1 MLGRLADTFRLFWGL
16 LYWNIRKS
24 WFQLRRGRSAC
35 PCQSPSDSGRAFET
49 RCDACLLW
57 QKPARFRRVCPLLV
71 ETKDGLR
78 CSADTADVRP
88 FWGRAFGYYGSTFGA
103 LYLAGVVIVF
113 SFFRSVGYPVSI
125 AEVALP
131 HLWPRLTYA
140 RAWLF
145 FERSQ
150 KAFTAGHTSEG
161 LLYLANAYEFD
172 PHNYAIGLTLAK
184 NFQVGQ
190 AARSDEIFAQL
201 MRDHPKLR
209 DATAWDWHLALLAR
223 GNFEKIG
230 TLASDELLADPAH
243 AQVWLRA
250 LLFATQRS
258 GNSKPLQTLL
268 ADNSPAAAIWHRL
281 LDVEL
286 RLRNGQL
293 REARAALDRPW
304 PADAPPFTIYY
315 RAETLVKLRE
325 PLAAID
331 LIDLNRRV
339 IDEEA
344 RITLRLEAFASANLA
359 QSLRKEAD
367 LLLAPRFNLPNAK
380 VLCAHLIRHPD
391 RDLFER
397 LCNKAQ
403 SEAGPLNSDNA
414 GVWFSLLCTAG
425 AVGDYDRLHAL
436 TAQLKQGSSTPFIA
450 LSVVEAFFQGKTAE
464 RRITSILPILPLP
477 LEVTYALIERF
488 GDPTLPAKSGSR

>member
-1 MLGRLADTFRLFWGL
+1 VLGRLADTFRLYWGL

-57 QKPARFRRVCPLLV
+57 QKPALFRRVCPLLV

-78 CSADTADVRP
+78 CSVDTADVRP
-88 FWGRAFGYYGSTFGA
+88 FWGRAFGYYGGTLGA
-103 LYLAGVVIVF
+103 LYLTGVVIVF
-113 SFFRSVGYPVSI
+113 SFFRSVGYPVSV

-150 KAFTAGHTSEG
+150 KAFSAGDTQAG
-161 LLYLANAYEFD
+161 LAYLDNAYEFD

-184 NFQVGQ
+184 NYQVGRPG
-190 AARSDEIFAQL
+190 RSDEIFVQL

-223 GNFEKIG
+223 GNFEKIA
-230 TLASDELLADPAH
+230 TLASDELLSDPAH

-258 GNSKPLQTLL
+258 GDNKPLQTLL
-268 ADNSPAAAIWHRL
+268 ADNAPAAALWHHL
-281 LDVEL
+281 LEVEL
-286 RLRNGQL
+286 RLRQSQT
-293 REARAALDRPW
+293 REARATLDRPW
-304 PADAPPFTIYY
+304 AADAPPFTVYY
-315 RAETLVKLRE
+315 RAETLIKLGDS
-325 PLAAID
+325 LAALNLLD
-331 LIDLNRRV
+331 LHRRV
-339 IDEEA
+339 IDDEA
-344 RITLRLEAFASANLA
+344 RSTLRLEAFARANLA
-359 QSLRKEAD
+359 QSLRTEAD
-367 LLLAPRFNLPNAK
+367 QLLAPGFSLPIAK
-380 VLCAHLIRHPD
+380 VLCAHLIRYPD
-391 RDLFER
+391 RNLFER
-397 LCNKAQ
+397 LCNQAEQ
-403 SEAGPLNSDNA
+403 ANVSLTSDTA
-414 GVWFSLLCTAG
+414 GVWFSLLCAAG
-425 AVGDYDRLHAL
+425 AVGDTERLHTL
-436 TAQLKQGSSTPFIA
+436 TTRLRQGASTPFIA
-450 LSVVEAFFQGKTAE
+450 LTVVEAFFQGKTAE

-488 GDPTLPAKSGSR
+488 GNPTSPAKPAPR